1 MIEKRCE
8 KNTLLQIKNLSISFR
23 QYEQG
28 LRQSDLQVI
37 RDLDVTVH
45 RGEMV
50 AVVGSSGSG
59 KSLLA
64 HAVLGILPYNS
75 SMSGEIRYRG
85 EILDQRRAEQLR
97 GGEIVLVPQSTSY
110 LDPLMK
116 IGSQVR
122 KGRRD
127 RKLREKND
135 SIFHHYHLKK
145 EVEEQYPFELSGGMT
160 RRVLISTA
168 LMEQPKLIIADEP
181 TPGLHIDVA
190 KRALGHFRQLADE
203 GAGVL
208 LITHDLELAAQVADR
223 IVVFYA
229 GTTLEDARAEDF
241 AQEATLKHPYT
252 KALWRAMPKNGF
264 QFIKGIQPYAKDM
277 PKGCPFGP
285 RCSQFT
291 EACADAVPYRKA
303 GDGYV
308 RCIHYQGADRKKQLE
323 TGMEREE
330 SA

>member
-97 GGEIVLVPQSTSY
+97 GGEIVLVPQSTS
-110 LDPLMK
+110 LF
-116 IGSQVR
+116 GSPDE
-122 KGRRD
+122 D
-127 RKLREKND
+127 RFPGAQRQTGQET
-135 SIFHHYHLKK
+135 
-145 EVEEQYPFELSGGMT
+145 EGEE
-160 RRVLISTA
+160 
-168 LMEQPKLIIADEP
+168 
-181 TPGLHIDVA
+181 
-190 KRALGHFRQLADE
+190 
-203 GAGVL
+203 
-208 LITHDLELAAQVADR
+208 
-223 IVVFYA
+223 
-229 GTTLEDARAEDF
+229 
-241 AQEATLKHPYT
+241 
-252 KALWRAMPKNGF
+252 
-264 QFIKGIQPYAKDM
+264 
-277 PKGCPFGP
+277 
-285 RCSQFT
+285 
-291 EACADAVPYRKA
+291 
-303 GDGYV
+303 
-308 RCIHYQGADRKKQLE
+308 
-323 TGMEREE
+323 
-330 SA
+330 